1 MPRKKKIASAP
12 ELPEISVEI
21 TRNGELD
28 ERFGPDLNEA
38 AREALRAHAAATGLS
53 NAELSAAT
61 GVRSQTMNMF
71 LKGEQGMRVDMLS
84 RVCAALQLGPGAF
97 FESGGAYPGQETTDE
112 AVAVLKEIQRAVPK
126 QHRADL
132 LEMLLLAN
140 SLEITGDALK
150 CALLLVQAVAE
161 RQGVDTDTVK
171 QRAWSLAKD
180 L

>member
-1 MPRKKKIASAP
+1 MPRKKKSVSAP

-21 TRNGELD
+21 RRDGELD

-38 AREALRAHAAATGLS
+38 AREALRAYAAATGLS
-53 NAELSAAT
+53 VAELAAAT
-61 GVRSQTMNMF
+61 GVRNQTMHMF
-71 LKGEQGMRVDMLS
+71 LNGQQGMRLDMLS
-84 RVCAALQLGPGAF
+84 RICAALEVGPGPF
-97 FESGGAYPGQETTDE
+97 LERGGAYPEQETTDE
-112 AVAVLKEIQRAVPK
+112 AVAVLKEIQRAVPR